1 MYCQGFST
9 CAELPP
15 RQAIE
20 EDPLTLAENA
30 FQCDRLLD
38 ICSEKK
44 HEVTTY
50 QPEILADHGRQ
61 QSCMEIC
68 YQTKTMR

>member
-30 FQCDRLLD
+30 FLCD
-38 ICSEKK
+38 
-44 HEVTTY
+44 
-50 QPEILADHGRQ
+50 
-61 QSCMEIC
+61 
-68 YQTKTMR
+68 